1 MAIRLREKYSPIA
14 GEPAKIWFTWL
25 QQVPSLLYVVG
36 GAFLIYRYW
45 KVLHSNIV
53 LVTGA
58 LFLAYGLYRFFLVR
72 RTIRRQ

>member
-14 GEPAKIWFTWL
+14 GEPAKIWLIWL